1 MPSVRVLRRETCKE
15 SAVTAVLA
23 KMLGTPHCY
32 SGFTFA
38 LFLLLALAVR
48 ETYAFAFFFSSGGGF
63 ALLSRVLLSCFVFL
77 SLFFFSILLLCQR
90 EKKTRKHIYRES
102 ITRRRSQIGG
112 NNTEAYQDLKYTSPF
127 RAPGTEGQTQDKRQA
142 LSFLFFFMVFPCFIL
157 LICVGT
163 KEEKVSTDVFA

>member
-1 MPSVRVLRRETCKE
+1 M
-15 SAVTAVLA
+15 
-23 KMLGTPHCY
+23 
-32 SGFTFA
+32 
-38 LFLLLALAVR
+38 LLL
-48 ETYAFAFFFSSGGGF
+48 FFFSSGGGF

-142 LSFLFFFMVFPCFIL
+142 LSFLFFFLWYFPVLFCSFVLERKRKRSLLTSLLKWGVLLVFLFFFSWFCFQSRMCFR
-157 LICVGT
+157 LIP
-163 KEEKVSTDVFA
+163 EEKKKVGECYTPASK